1 MIYLGIDTSNYTTSV
16 AAYDSESKRVIQY
29 KKLLPVKK
37 GEKGLRQSDAVFH
50 HTRQFPALIKELTEN
65 VDGDFSAVGVSVK
78 PRMIDGSYM
87 PCFTVGSTNAV
98 SISSVMRIPM
108 YEFSHQQGHV
118 AAALLSVNRED
129 LIKGRFYAFHL
140 SGGTMELLFVDTL
153 ERITP
158 ICVTNDVTAGQLI
171 DRIGV
176 ALGYGFP
183 AGKKMSE
190 LAESGKSP
198 LKYKIKVADGKIN
211 LSGVENKAVE
221 LLSKGEPEENI
232 AAFVLETVSR
242 AVRAMIEYGFS
253 EKGEKLP
260 VVMVGGVSSSSVL
273 RRQLSDIENILFA
286 SPDLS
291 RDNAM
296 GIAYLASLSYGDKH

>member
-1 MIYLGIDTSNYTTSV
+1 MNNFLGIDTSNYSTSV
-16 AAYDSESKRVIQY
+16 ALFSRDGEQLNRV
-29 KKLLPVKK
+29 KLLPVAQ

-50 HTRQFPALIKELTEN
+50 HVKAFPEVYASLGN
-65 VDGDFSAVGVSVK
+65 FSKPLAIGVSTR
-78 PRMIDGSYM
+78 PRSVEGSYM
-87 PCFTVGSTNAV
+87 PCFLSGESFARVIGQGFDV
-98 SISSVMRIPM
+98 PV

-118 AAALLSVNRED
+118 AAALLSVQRED

-140 SGGTMELLFVDTL
+140 SGGTMELLFVDTMASI
-153 ERITP
+153 EP

-183 AGKKMSE
+183 AGKRMSE

-198 LKYKIKVADGKIN
+198 VKYKIKVADGKIN
-211 LSGVENKAVE
+211 LSGVENKAME
-221 LLSKGEPEENI
+221 LLSKGESEENI

-242 AVRAMIEYGFS
+242 AVKAMIEYGFS
-253 EKGEKLP
+253 AKGEKLP

-273 RRQLSDIENILFA
+273 RQQLSNMENILFA
-286 SPDLS
+286 TPDLS

-296 GIAYLASLSYGDKH
+296 GVAYLTALSYEDKL

>member
-1 MIYLGIDTSNYTTSV
+1 MSNFLGIDTSNYSTSV
-16 AAYDSESKRVIQY
+16 ALFSRDGDLRNEVR
-29 KKLLPVKK
+29 LLPVAQ

-50 HTRQFPALIKELTEN
+50 HVKAFPEVYASL
-65 VDGDFSAVGVSVK
+65 GDFSTPVAIGVSTR
-78 PRMIDGSYM
+78 PRSVDGSYM
-87 PCFTVGSTNAV
+87 PCFLSGESFARVLGEAFKV
-98 SISSVMRIPM
+98 PVF
-108 YEFSHQQGHV
+108 EFSHQQGHV
-118 AAALLSVNRED
+118 AAALLSVKRED
-129 LIKGRFYAFHL
+129 LINGKFYAFHL
-140 SGGTMELLFVDTL
+140 SGGTMELLYVDTM
-153 ERITP
+153 ECIAP

-198 LKYKIKVADGKIN
+198 VKYKIKVADGKIN
-211 LSGVENKAVE
+211 LSGVENKALE
-221 LLSKGEPEENI
+221 LLSKGETEENV

-253 EKGEKLP
+253 VKGEKLP

-296 GIAYLASLSYGDKH
+296 GIAYLASLSYEDKL

>member
-1 MIYLGIDTSNYTTSV
+1 MPV
-16 AAYDSESKRVIQY
+16 AQ
-29 KKLLPVKK
+29 

-50 HTRQFPALIKELTEN
+50 HVKAFPEVYASL
-65 VDGDFSAVGVSVK
+65 GDFSPPSAIGVSTR
-78 PRMIDGSYM
+78 PRSVDGSYM
-87 PCFTVGSTNAV
+87 PCFLSGV
-98 SISSVMRIPM
+98 SFARVLGETFDVPVF
-108 YEFSHQQGHV
+108 EFSHQQGHV

-129 LIKGRFYAFHL
+129 LINGGFYAFHL

-153 ERITP
+153 ECITP

-190 LAESGKSP
+190 LAEAGKSP
-198 LKYKIKVADGKIN
+198 VKYKIKVADGKIN
-211 LSGVENKAVE
+211 LSGVENKAIE
-221 LLSKGEPEENI
+221 LLNKGETEENV

-296 GIAYLASLSYGDKH
+296 GIAYLASLSYGDKL